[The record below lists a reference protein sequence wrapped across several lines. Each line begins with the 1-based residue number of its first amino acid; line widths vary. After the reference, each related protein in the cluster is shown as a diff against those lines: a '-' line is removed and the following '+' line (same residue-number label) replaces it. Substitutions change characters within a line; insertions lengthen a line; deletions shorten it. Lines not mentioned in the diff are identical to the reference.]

1 MIFRLYTYYSKWTTN
16 VQQANIFEM
25 TFNFTIIQNQLAL
38 VDVGLQ
44 CVRNVTVSSSI
55 FLTDE
60 EFRIVSLLF
69 YSYWPRLQF
78 IIAANSEN

>member
-1 MIFRLYTYYSKWTTN
+1 
-16 VQQANIFEM
+16 M
-25 TFNFTIIQNQLAL
+25 TFNFTTIQNQLAL

-60 EFRIVSLLF
+60 EFKIVSLLF
-69 YSYWPRLQF
+69 YSY
-78 IIAANSEN
+78 